1 MFPSYQQAAPRA
13 TEAKLLPHKMAKS
26 AAASELRIVLIG
38 KSPNEKTKL
47 TNLITGKTDSLHP
60 KKSTQVAHVT
70 SEWKKRNVTVLQTP
84 DVSSMSENTVR
95 HRLMTCVAQCSP
107 GPNALLLLVKPSEFN
122 EEDRLKIK
130 FIMNLFGP
138 EAFKYAMVVT
148 TEHDRK
154 SNSSV
159 NQLLKE
165 YGQRQHQM
173 IFVKNDFPFCDRG
186 ELMEK
191 IENMVDDNRGR
202 YLTFAGET
210 DTIVL
215 PVGAKPSLN
224 LVLCGR
230 HGAWK
235 TSTARAILGQ
245 RQIDPPVDSSQCVQH
260 QGEVG
265 GHRVSLVELPALC
278 GKPQEKVMEE
288 SLRCI
293 SLCDPEGVHA
303 FLLVIPMGAQSEE
316 DKKELETIQKTF
328 GSGVITFSRILLTL
342 EADPNALN
350 AETFLQENRDFKELF
365 LGCCGGRN
373 LVCDLEDKQ
382 QVSNVLRRVEGMK
395 GVGCGSFTKGMFP
408 KPPKN
413 LGRRKST
420 YPGITYL
427 RGPFQRMG
435 PGTMSLRPQNHL
447 GKTDSTRKEARES
460 PRKEPRTIF
469 TREKPKTESTRK
481 EPSRECLRMVLIG
494 KTGCGKSATGNT
506 ILGRGCFVSK
516 VGQLSVTKCCQKVVG
531 VIDGRP
537 IVVVDTPGLFDTTL
551 SNDEIKQELVK
562 CITMLAPGPH
572 VFLLVLQVGRFT
584 QEENETVE
592 LIKEFFGEKSKD
604 HIIVLFTRGDDL
616 SNQTIESYLAD
627 DSDGNLNK
635 LITECGG
642 RYLVFNNQNKDN
654 RSQVSQLLAMVES
667 MVKRNGDG
675 YFTSDILQATEEA
688 RGKAIES
695 QLGDIKRQHRV
706 EINVLM
712 LALDQEKNEK
722 FKEREEHRKKLELME
737 WERKMGKKEE
747 QRRKQQDAAQQV
759 KWEEKLQTLEEE
771 LQLVSEQNTLAD
783 WVLLLKAR
791 EAATKGKEAW
801 EQETKAWWENRHR
814 EAEQRREEKSQE
826 EEIMRRE
833 HEERECEA
841 LKRLSE
847 KNMKDIR
854 GRDEEARKKAE
865 ESYEFSENSNAEIL
879 AQMEKNQEEMKDL
892 KMKQRNK
899 NEQMLRHMSR
909 KKVYQREIRRLK
921 TKHEEQMKE
930 LKMQLFLNNMDH
942 LNKEVDDLKK
952 IHEAEI
958 NKWIESHMERAI
970 QDRCSIL

>member
-1 MFPSYQQAAPRA
+1 
-13 TEAKLLPHKMAKS
+13 
-26 AAASELRIVLIG
+26 
-38 KSPNEKTKL
+38 
-47 TNLITGKTDSLHP
+47 
-60 KKSTQVAHVT
+60 
-70 SEWKKRNVTVLQTP
+70 
-84 DVSSMSENTVR
+84 
-95 HRLMTCVAQCSP
+95 
-107 GPNALLLLVKPSEFN
+107 
-122 EEDRLKIK
+122 
-130 FIMNLFGP
+130 
-138 EAFKYAMVVT
+138 
-148 TEHDRK
+148 
-154 SNSSV
+154 
-159 NQLLKE
+159 
-165 YGQRQHQM
+165 
-173 IFVKNDFPFCDRG
+173 
-186 ELMEK
+186 MEK

-245 RQIDPPVDSSQCVQH
+245 RQIYPPVDSSQCVQH

-265 GHRVSLVELPALC
+265 GRLVSLVELPALC

-288 SLRCI
+288 SLRSI

-303 FLLVIPMGAQSEE
+303 FLMVIPMGAQSLE
-316 DKKELETIQKTF
+316 DKKELETMQNTF
-328 GSGVITFSRILLTL
+328 GSGVNTFSRILLTV

-365 LGCCGGRN
+365 LGCCGGKN

-382 QVSNVLRRVEGMK
+382 QVSNVLHRVEDMK

-408 KPPKN
+408 K
-413 LGRRKST
+413 
-420 YPGITYL
+420 
-427 RGPFQRMG
+427 
-435 PGTMSLRPQNHL
+435 
-447 GKTDSTRKEARES
+447 KEARES

-469 TREKPKTESTRK
+469 TREKPKTESTGK

-506 ILGRGCFVSK
+506 IVGRECFVSK

-531 VIDGRP
+531 EIDGRP

-551 SNDEIKQELVK
+551 SNDEIKQELMK
-562 CITMLAPGPH
+562 CLTMLTPGPH

-584 QEENETVE
+584 QEENDTVE
-592 LIKEFFGEKSKD
+592 HIKEFFGEKSKD
-604 HIIVLFTRGDDL
+604 HIIILFTRGDDL

-642 RYLVFNNQNKDN
+642 RYHVFNNQNKDN

-675 YFTSDILQATEEA
+675 YFTSDILQGTEE
-688 RGKAIES
+688 I
-695 QLGDIKRQHRV
+695 
-706 EINVLM
+706 
-712 LALDQEKNEK
+712 
-722 FKEREEHRKKLELME
+722 ME
-737 WERKMGKKEE
+737 WETKRVKKEE
-747 QRRKQQDAAQQV
+747 RRRKQQDDAQQV
-759 KWEEKLQTLEEE
+759 NWEENLQTLEKE
-771 LQLVSEQNTLAD
+771 LQLISEQNTLAE
-783 WVLLLKAR
+783 WLLLLQAR
-791 EAATKGKEAW
+791 EAAMKGKEAW
-801 EQETKAWWENRHR
+801 EQERKAWWENRHR

-833 HEERECEA
+833 HEGREYEA

-847 KNMKDIR
+847 KNRKDIR

-865 ESYEFSENSNAEIL
+865 ESYEFSERSTAEVL

-892 KMKQRNK
+892 KMEQHNK
-899 NEQMLRHMSR
+899 NELVLRHMSK
-909 KKVYQREIRRLK
+909 KKVYQREIRRMK

-930 LKMQLFLNNMDH
+930 LKLQLFLNNMDH

-958 NKWIESHMERAI
+958 NVWVESHVEKAMR
-970 QDRCSIL
+970 DRCSIL